1 MGVDWGFAGQ
11 VGAAGFGMVFFLLVL
26 LAIVIWL
33 TGLILNK
40 VSADKNKTDDTQKGA

>member
-1 MGVDWGFAGQ
+1 MVIDWGFAGQ
-11 VGAAGFGMVFFLLVL
+11 VGAAGFGMVFVLLII

-40 VSADKNKTDDTQKGA
+40 VSTDKSKTDTTQKGA